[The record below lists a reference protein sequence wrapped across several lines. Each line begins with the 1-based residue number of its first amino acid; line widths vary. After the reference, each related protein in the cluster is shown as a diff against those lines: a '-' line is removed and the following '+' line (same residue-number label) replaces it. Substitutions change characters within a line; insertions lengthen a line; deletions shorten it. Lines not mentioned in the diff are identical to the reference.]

1 MCPLFHGK
9 IISDS
14 PPAKRLPLALFFAIT
29 SLGILSIL
37 FVEFIPEMVVQG
49 KFSPLARALNI
60 LGGIGF
66 IIAAS
71 FFMVRYRFS
80 SARSD
85 YLFAIHCSLFGAAGV
100 LFELSQLWDAAWWWY
115 LLRLMAYSAGL
126 VLAISSYRDTE
137 MKLQQSE
144 IIVSNSTDMIALLDI
159 DYTYLAANS
168 AYLKTMKKTY
178 DQIIGKKAV
187 SVFGEEFFNK
197 VIKPNADSC
206 LGGEEVNYQAWFDFP
221 TPSKVYMDISYYPH
235 FGIDKE
241 IKGFVVRGKDITE
254 HKRAEEKIKT
264 LSRFPDEN
272 PQPVLRVSEQG
283 ELLYANKSS
292 LQLLQTWN
300 IDMGQTVPAS
310 WHSFITEVISSQSN
324 KAVEIIV
331 KDRHYLM
338 MLAYIEGFNYVNI
351 YGAAITES
359 KHSDKLLKFY
369 TEELERSNKDLEEF
383 AYLASHDLQE
393 PLRKIT
399 TFGDLLIDTS
409 LSMDKKGKDYVLRM
423 QKAAKR
429 MRNFIEA
436 LLEYSK
442 ISKTQKQNE
451 MVDLNLIVANILE
464 DFEGQISKYNGT
476 IHVESL
482 PTLEGDLSQFQI
494 LFQNLISNSLKYQR
508 EGIAPVLNLT
518 SSYSSEMG
526 KWTIEVAD
534 NGIGMEEKYFK
545 KIFKPFE
552 RLHSQ
557 STFEGTGIGLAI
569 CKKIVQ
575 RHHGSIMVTSEL
587 QKGTT
592 FKVSLPKKQP
602 TLPT

>member
-1 MCPLFHGK
+1 
-9 IISDS
+9 
-14 PPAKRLPLALFFAIT
+14 
-29 SLGILSIL
+29 
-37 FVEFIPEMVVQG
+37 
-49 KFSPLARALNI
+49 
-60 LGGIGF
+60 
-66 IIAAS
+66 
-71 FFMVRYRFS
+71 
-80 SARSD
+80 
-85 YLFAIHCSLFGAAGV
+85 
-100 LFELSQLWDAAWWWY
+100 
-115 LLRLMAYSAGL
+115 
-126 VLAISSYRDTE
+126 
-137 MKLQQSE
+137 
-144 IIVSNSTDMIALLDI
+144 
-159 DYTYLAANS
+159 
-168 AYLKTMKKTY
+168 
-178 DQIIGKKAV
+178 
-187 SVFGEEFFNK
+187 
-197 VIKPNADSC
+197 
-206 LGGEEVNYQAWFDFP
+206 
-221 TPSKVYMDISYYPH
+221 
-235 FGIDKE
+235 
-241 IKGFVVRGKDITE
+241 
-254 HKRAEEKIKT
+254 
-264 LSRFPDEN
+264 
-272 PQPVLRVSEQG
+272 
-283 ELLYANKSS
+283 
-292 LQLLQTWN
+292 
-300 IDMGQTVPAS
+300 MGQTVPAS

-351 YGAAITES
+351 YGADITES

-482 PTLEGDLSQFQI
+482 PTLEGGLSQFQI